1 MKNAIVLET
10 YDEVK
15 NAMMSG
21 KDISFEIVVD
31 CKETEQSSE
40 QTLKIG
46 DPYYIDGK
54 PVGVRAA
61 SINGRVV
68 VLALQDEP
76 EQMNWYDAVKKYENN
91 PEGWRLP
98 TKEEWGA
105 IFENLEAIDKA
116 FVRAGKKPLEKE
128 WYWSSSEYS
137 NYSAWTAYLGNSGLG
152 YDFKNY
158 YHGYVVPVLTF

>member
-1 MKNAIVLET
+1 MSKFRVKIV
-10 YDEVK
+10 K
-15 NAMMSG
+15 
-21 KDISFEIVVD
+21 K
-31 CKETEQSSE
+31 
-40 QTLKIG
+40 
-46 DPYYIDGK
+46 DGK

-61 SINGRVV
+61 SINGRVI

-76 EQMNWYDAVKKYENN
+76 EQMNWYDAMKKYENN

-116 FVRAGKKPLEKE
+116 FVRAGKKPLFKG

-137 NYSAWTAYLGNSGLG
+137 NYYAWYASLANSTLNYSNKTNG
-152 YDFKNY
+152 YN
-158 YHGYVVPVLTF
+158 YVVPVLAF

>member
-31 CKETEQSSE
+31 CKETEQASE
-40 QTLKIG
+40 QTLNIG

-61 SINGRVV
+61 SINGRTI
-68 VLALQDEP
+68 VLALDDKP
-76 EQMNWYDAVKKYENN
+76 KQMNWHDAMRKYENN

-105 IFENLEAIDKA
+105 IFENMEAIDKA
-116 FVRAGKKPLEKE
+116 FVRAGKKPIPRS

-137 NYSAWTAYLGNSGLG
+137 YDYAWYASLDRSSLYRSNKTSN
-152 YDFKNY
+152 N
-158 YHGYVVPVLTF
+158 GYVVPVLAF

>member
-31 CKETEQSSE
+31 CKETEQASE

-46 DPYYIDGK
+46 DPYYIDGQ

-61 SINGRVV
+61 SINGRTI
-68 VLALQDEP
+68 VLALDDEP

-105 IFENLEAIDKA
+105 IFENLEEIDKA
-116 FVRAGKKPLEKE
+116 FVNASKKPLPRG
-128 WYWSSSEYS
+128 WYWSSSENSY
-137 NYSAWTAYLGNSGLG
+137 YYAWSAYLDNSYLG
-152 YDFKNY
+152 HATKSNSNL
-158 YHGYVVPVLTF
+158 YVVPVLAF

>member
-1 MKNAIVLET
+1 MSKFRVKIV
-10 YDEVK
+10 K
-15 NAMMSG
+15 
-21 KDISFEIVVD
+21 K
-31 CKETEQSSE
+31 
-40 QTLKIG
+40 
-46 DPYYIDGK
+46 DGK

-61 SINGRVV
+61 SINGRVI

-76 EQMNWYDAVKKYENN
+76 EQMNWYDAMKKYKDN

-116 FVRAGKKPLEKE
+116 FVNAGKKPLPRS

-137 NYSAWTAYLGNSGLG
+137 GTTAWGAHLVSSHLDYTGKYGSNL
-152 YDFKNY
+152 
-158 YHGYVVPVLTF
+158 YVVPVLAF